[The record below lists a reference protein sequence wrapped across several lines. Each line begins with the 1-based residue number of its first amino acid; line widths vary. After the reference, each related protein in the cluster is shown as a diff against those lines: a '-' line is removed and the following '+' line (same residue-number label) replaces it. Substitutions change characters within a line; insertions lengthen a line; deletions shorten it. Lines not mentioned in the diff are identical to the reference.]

1 MEIHLLTNAQ
11 GKILVSENL
20 NSANFFLK
28 RPKNSRFSLSDSA
41 SSNSLGGSDSEGGS
55 RDLKPTL

>member
-11 GKILVSENL
+11 EKRLVRENL
-20 NSANFFLK
+20 NSANFFREL
-28 RPKNSRFSLSDSA
+28 PKNTRFSVSDSA